1 MIFVRIVRGCVVED
15 LQQFGTE
22 VGSAVTTNS
31 VTECALTCQAID
43 QCNFWRQALA
53 GPRTS

>member
-43 QCNFWRQALA
+43 QCNFWRQAVA